1 MYNFLLLDFT
11 SPWHLLLIVVVV
23 LVLFGGKKIKD
34 TMRGLGEGIKE
45 FKKGMKD
52 DDPKK
57 EENSAPKTEEKKSD
71 TTLN

>member
-23 LVLFGGKKIKD
+23 LILFGGKRLKD

-52 DDPKK
+52 EEPKK
-57 EENSAPKTEEKKSD
+57 EENTAAKPEEKKS
-71 TTLN
+71 